1 MAQVRKF
8 LTLMIITALM
18 PYSTYRAL
26 PLEVLYELL
35 ESSVRDMLVA
45 FDSKQENM
53 IAFKALK
60 KQVEVIVELIEEKRK
75 EGERKN

>member
-1 MAQVRKF
+1 
-8 LTLMIITALM
+8 M

-26 PLEVLYELL
+26 PLEALYELL
-35 ESSVRDMLVA
+35 TSSVRDMLA
-45 FDSKQENM
+45 AYETKEDNL

-60 KQVEVIVELIEEKRK
+60 KQVEVIIELIEEKRK